1 MGGLLSLFL
10 DGLDWRINI
19 FNLANIHANYVVMDK
34 LLDFYYLTIELFI
47 ITKWKSIFAKRIGI
61 GLYLLRIVG
70 VVLLAI
76 TGKGY
81 FLFIFPNIFENFF
94 LFYLAVKHIRGRE
107 INLSA
112 ITLFSSVIILAVPKL
127 IQEYFMHIRML
138 SDWRFITV
146 PGTSFRYD
154 NVYHQLLIGIILVG
168 VVLVTQL
175 KKKFTPG

>member
-1 MGGLLSLFL
+1 MFL

-19 FNLANIHANYVVMDK
+19 FKLADIHANYGLVDR
-34 LLDFYYLTIELFI
+34 LLDFYYLSFELFI
-47 ITKWKSIFAKRIGI
+47 VAKWKSIFAKRIGI
-61 GLYLLRIVG
+61 GLYLLRMMG

-94 LFYLAVKHIRGRE
+94 LFYLAVKHISGRE

-112 ITLFSSVIILAVPKL
+112 ITLSLSILVLAVPKF
-127 IQEYFMHIRML
+127 IQEYLMHIRML

-168 VVLVTQL
+168 VILVTQL